1 MSRPRRFT
9 ILYAERGFAETAAAH
24 HGRIRNHWMNAM
36 NRTARLLTRPL
47 LTAALALTTSFA
59 ATAQPGAMGG
69 PGPMAG
75 QGPMAGGG
83 HMMGGGYMMGGGHGP
98 GAMMGGMMYRLLDR
112 VNATP
117 EQRTQIQQIMT
128 RLRSEMQAEFDAGRS
143 QRDEAMALFAQP
155 TIDAAA
161 AEALRQKMQARHDA
175 ASKRMLAGMLEIAK
189 VLTPEQRKQMADFS
203 RQRRDMMERH
213 RRERQGLEGP
223 GR

>member
-1 MSRPRRFT
+1 M
-9 ILYAERGFAETAAAH
+9 
-24 HGRIRNHWMNAM
+24 M
-36 NRTARLLTRPL
+36 NRIPRTLARPL
-47 LTAALALTTSFA
+47 AVAALALGTLA
-59 ATAQPGAMGG
+59 AYAQ

-75 QGPMAGGG
+75 HGPMMAGSGPMAGHGPMMGSHGG
-83 HMMGGGYMMGGGHGP
+83 GMMMGGPGTMMR
-98 GAMMGGMMYRLLDR
+98 GMMYRLLDR

-128 RLRSEMQAEFDAGRS
+128 RLRSEMQAEHDAGRG

-155 TIDAAA
+155 NIDAAA

-175 ASKRMLAGMLEIAK
+175 ASKRMLQGMLEIAK
-189 VLTPEQRKQMADFS
+189 VLTPEQRKQMAEFS

-213 RRERQGLEGP
+213 RRERMGLEGA

>member
-1 MSRPRRFT
+1 M
-9 ILYAERGFAETAAAH
+9 
-24 HGRIRNHWMNAM
+24 M
-36 NRTARLLTRPL
+36 NRIPRTLARPL
-47 LTAALALTTSFA
+47 AVAVLALGTVA
-59 ATAQPGAMGG
+59 AYAQ

-75 QGPMAGGG
+75 QGPMMAGSGPMAGHGPMMGSHGGG
-83 HMMGGGYMMGGGHGP
+83 MMMGGHGAMMGDHGP

-128 RLRSEMQAEFDAGRS
+128 RMRSEMQAEHDAGRG

-155 TIDAAA
+155 NIDAAA

-175 ASKRMLAGMLEIAK
+175 ASKRMLQGMLEIAK
-189 VLTPEQRKQMADFS
+189 VLTPEQRKQMAEFS

-213 RRERQGLEGP
+213 RRERMGLEGA

>member
-1 MSRPRRFT
+1 M
-9 ILYAERGFAETAAAH
+9 
-24 HGRIRNHWMNAM
+24 M
-36 NRTARLLTRPL
+36 NRIPRTLARPL
-47 LTAALALTTSFA
+47 AVAALALGTLA
-59 ATAQPGAMGG
+59 AYAQ

-75 QGPMAGGG
+75 HGPMMAGSGPMAGHGPMMGSHGG
-83 HMMGGGYMMGGGHGP
+83 GMMMGGHGAMMGDHGP

-128 RLRSEMQAEFDAGRS
+128 RLRSEMQAEHDAGRG

-155 TIDAAA
+155 NIDAAA

-175 ASKRMLAGMLEIAK
+175 ASKRMLQGMLEIAK
-189 VLTPEQRKQMADFS
+189 VLTPEQRKQMAEFS

-213 RRERQGLEGP
+213 RRERMGLEGA

>member
-1 MSRPRRFT
+1 M
-9 ILYAERGFAETAAAH
+9 
-24 HGRIRNHWMNAM
+24 M
-36 NRTARLLTRPL
+36 NRIPRTLARPL
-47 LTAALALTTSFA
+47 AVAALALGTLA
-59 ATAQPGAMGG
+59 AGAQ

-75 QGPMAGGG
+75 HGP
-83 HMMGGGYMMGGGHGP
+83 MMGGSGPMMGGSGQMMGGSGQMMGGHGAMMGHHGQGRGFDDGP
-98 GAMMGGMMYRLLDR
+98 GAMMGGMMFRLLDR

-128 RLRSEMQAEFDAGRS
+128 RMRSEMQAEHDAGRG

-155 TIDAAA
+155 NIDAAA

-175 ASKRMLAGMLEIAK
+175 ASKRMLQGMLEIAK
-189 VLTPEQRKQMADFS
+189 VLTPEQRKQMAEFS

-213 RRERQGLEGP
+213 RRERMGLEGA

>member
-1 MSRPRRFT
+1 MKATTRNLIRPS
-9 ILYAERGFAETAAAH
+9 
-24 HGRIRNHWMNAM
+24 MV
-36 NRTARLLTRPL
+36 
-47 LTAALALTTSFA
+47 AALALSA
-59 ATAQPGAMGG
+59 ALGAHAQ

-75 QGPMAGGG
+75 HGP
-83 HMMGGGYMMGGGHGP
+83 MMGGAGPMMGGHGPMMGSHRGGQGP

-117 EQRTQIQQIMT
+117 EQRTQIQQIMA
-128 RLRSEMQAEFDAGRS
+128 RMRGEMQAEHDAARG

-155 TIDAAA
+155 TVDAAA

-189 VLTPEQRKQMADFS
+189 VLTPEQRKQMAEFS

-213 RRERQGLEGP
+213 RRERQGLEGA